1 MFIAS
6 YTLYLSKRNRSLHS
20 CGILRQKTISHI
32 TDTYK
37 QKYDILNFTNHFV
50 KYPMFI
56 AVFIASTQ
64 MRFRSRTSDLIMLN
78 QDDVGLPRG
87 HWYVP
92 WRS

>member
-20 CGILRQKTISHI
+20 CGILRQKIISHI

-87 HWYVP
+87 HWYVA

>member
-56 AVFIASTQ
+56 ASTQ
-64 MRFRSRTSDLIMLN
+64 VRFRSRTSDLIMLN